1 MKLFIGADHRG
12 FELKNKIVEYLQQ
25 EHIPV
30 EDMGPHTYEAT
41 DDYVDFSKKV
51 ASAVLQDVNENRGIV
66 LCGSGIG
73 VAMAANRFRGIRCAL
88 AINEDQIQ
96 HGREHDHI
104 NMIALPAEYMN
115 FETIKK
121 CIETFLATPVNND
134 PKYLR
139 RNTKLD
145 E

>member
-25 EHIPV
+25 ENIRV
-30 EDMGPHTYEAT
+30 EDMGPYSYEAN

-51 ASAVLQDVNENRGIV
+51 AEAVLQNVNENRGIV

-73 VAMAANRFRGIRCAL
+73 VAMAANRFKGIRCAL
-88 AINEDQIQ
+88 ALNDDQVK

-104 NMIALPAEYMN
+104 NMIAIPAEYMN
-115 FETIKK
+115 FEMIKK
-121 CIETFLATPVNND
+121 CIELFLSTGTNND

-139 RNTKLD
+139 RNAKLD